1 VRMAARSVL
10 WACLSAF
17 LAACLGGCAASGI
30 QEFPTPTVPPDLAA
44 TGGSQEQALP
54 IIESG
59 EQDAA
64 PTPEEDDDVLFD
76 RVVALDAAQETP
88 AEVDF
93 EASTFQAISL
103 TLSPIDTGVAYNA
116 SLVDPH
122 GIPLFSDSALPGSS
136 LLVDEFTLPYA
147 GAYRL
152 ILSPSDG
159 AGSVQVR
166 GTSLSDRTGGAIFDG
181 VGGSA
186 TGVFAGG
193 RVYHAFL
200 IPLIQGEVVDLLV
213 EPELATGLVLSMSLY
228 RPDGGLTAAAS
239 ENASVIGF
247 TAPMTGEYTA
257 IVYNAAGSSGSY
269 TFGVAA
275 HASQP
280 AEGPPDITYGP
291 VYAADFFE
299 NSVLSVTFDGVVGD
313 GLRVDV
319 IEPAPQ
325 LDVDIY
331 LYSPYQQV
339 IAYAVDGGSGEAE
352 SIAEVQL
359 PYTGRYRLELRPT
372 GSGAASFAVTP
383 LAQGDLT
390 GGGAFIGEQGG
401 ALSGRFEGPGV
412 FHSYQFDAGEGD
424 SVRLSITAQAYVE
437 QLEVA
442 VVVLGPDGAQF
453 AFADAAAGVTPTA
466 QALGGWQLTQT
477 GTYTVLVYSLNGAP
491 GAYQLELERGQL
503 VGP

>member
-1 VRMAARSVL
+1 VRMAPRSVL
-10 WACLSAF
+10 WACLSAL
-17 LAACLGGCAASGI
+17 LAACLGGCTASGI

-44 TGGSQEQALP
+44 AGAGQEQALP
-54 IIESG
+54 IVEGG

-64 PTPEEDDDVLFD
+64 PTPEDDPVLFEQ
-76 RVVALDAAQETP
+76 VVSLDASQENP

-93 EASTFQAISL
+93 EASAFQAIGL
-103 TLSPIDTGVAYNA
+103 ALSPVDAGVAYNV

-122 GIPLFSDSALPGSS
+122 GTPLFSDSALPGSS
-136 LLVDEFTLPYA
+136 LVVDEFTLPYE

-166 GTSLSDRTGGAIFDG
+166 ATSLSDRTGGTVFDG

-200 IPLIQGEVVDLLV
+200 VPLIQGEVVDLLV
-213 EPELATGLVLSMSLY
+213 EPELATGLMLSMSLY
-228 RPDGGLTAAAS
+228 RPDGSLTAAAS
-239 ENASVIGF
+239 ENASVMAF

-257 IVYNAAGSSGSY
+257 IVSNAAGSTGSY

-280 AEGPPDITYGP
+280 VEGPPDITYGP

-339 IAYAVDGGSGEAE
+339 IAYAVDGGSGEAK

-390 GGGAFIGEQGG
+390 GGGAFTGEQGG
-401 ALSGRFEGPGV
+401 MLSGRFEGPNV
-412 FHSYQFDAGEGD
+412 FHGYQFDAVEGD

-437 QLEVA
+437 ELEVA

-453 AFADAAAGVTPTA
+453 AFADAVAGVTPTA
-466 QALGGWQLTQT
+466 QPLGDWQLTQA
-477 GTYTVLVYSLNGAP
+477 GTYTVVVYSLNGAP
-491 GAYQLELERGQL
+491 GAYQLELERGQS
-503 VGP
+503 VEP